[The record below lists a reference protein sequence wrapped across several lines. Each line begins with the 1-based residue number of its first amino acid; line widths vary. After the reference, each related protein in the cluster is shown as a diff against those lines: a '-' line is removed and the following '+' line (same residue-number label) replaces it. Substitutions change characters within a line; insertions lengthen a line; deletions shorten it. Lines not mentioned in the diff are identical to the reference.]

1 MKRFGQL
8 LLIVL
13 PAVLLLGCPSKPT
26 KPEGAGVEDRGAE
39 SGVEGGVTSAARDG
53 GEFAG
58 TALDDPNSPLA
69 KRLIYFDL
77 DSSEVKSD
85 YRATVSAHARHLADN
100 AQAAVTLEGH
110 ADERG
115 SREYNL
121 ALGEQRANAVRSLLL
136 ADGAASAQIQA
147 VSYGEEKP
155 AASGHDE
162 SAWSQNRRVEIVY
175 TRR

>member
-13 PAVLLLGCPSKPT
+13 PALLLFGCPSKPT

-39 SGVEGGVTSAARDG
+39 GGIEGHGARDG
-53 GEFAG
+53 GAFTGAE
-58 TALDDPNSPLA
+58 LDDPSSPLA
-69 KRLIYFDL
+69 QRLVYFEL
-77 DSSEVKSD
+77 DSSEVRSEF
-85 YRATVSAHARHLADN
+85 RPTISAHARYLAKN
-100 AQAAVTLEGH
+100 AQAKVTLEGH

-147 VSYGEEKP
+147 VSYGEEKA

-175 TRR
+175 TQR

>member
-1 MKRFGQL
+1 MKRINQL

-13 PAVLLLGCPSKPT
+13 PAALLFGCPAKPV
-26 KPEGAGVEDRGAE
+26 KQEGVAVEERGAE
-39 SGVEGGVTSAARDG
+39 SGLEGGVARG
-53 GEFAG
+53 VGEGDAFVG
-58 TALDDPNSPLA
+58 SELDDPRSPLA
-69 KRLIYFDL
+69 QRLVYFEF
-77 DSSEVKSD
+77 DSSEVRSEF
-85 YRATVSAHARHLADN
+85 RSTVSAHARYLSQN
-100 AQAAVTLEGH
+100 TGAAVTLEGH

-121 ALGEQRANAVRSLLL
+121 ALGERRANAVRSLLL
-136 ADGAASAQIQA
+136 AEGAAGAQIQT

-155 AASGHDE
+155 AAAGHDE

>member
-13 PAVLLLGCPSKPT
+13 PAVLLLGCHSKPT
-26 KPEGAGVEDRGAE
+26 KPEGAQVEDRGAE
-39 SGVEGGVTSAARDG
+39 GGMEGHGARDG
-53 GEFAG
+53 GAFAG
-58 TALDDPNSPLA
+58 TELDDPSSPLA
-69 KRLIYFDL
+69 QRLVYFEL
-77 DSSEVKSD
+77 DSSEV
-85 YRATVSAHARHLADN
+85 RGEFRPTLSAHARHLSQN
-100 AQAAVTLEGH
+100 PGAAVTLEGH

-136 ADGAASAQIQA
+136 AEGVASAQIQA